1 MCRHY
6 KVEGIPSCLLLENK
20 NAGAVIDLQGM
31 VPYLQGPQSPVGNPK
46 NVDPLLIGW
55 RTKVYGKNRLDL
67 GQKVKIFFL
76 KGAAN
81 LNWLEGVV
89 VGYQD
94 VNRYLVEIDMVLGG
108 KETKALKR
116 SNLMPMGFYDDET
129 GGEIVAPVDES
140 RKAYRVSVKDSKEE
154 QEVSATDVRYDA
166 DTPVVLRDL
175 EKAAHLN
182 GSPGFV
188 QDFDGERY
196 AVVMNGAEI
205 LKMKPEK
212 VYL

>member
-1 MCRHY
+1 M
-6 KVEGIPSCLLLENK
+6 
-20 NAGAVIDLQGM
+20 
-31 VPYLQGPQSPVGNPK
+31 
-46 NVDPLLIGW
+46 
-55 RTKVYGKNRLDL
+55 
-67 GQKVKIFFL
+67 
-76 KGAAN
+76 
-81 LNWLEGVV
+81 
-89 VGYQD
+89 
-94 VNRYLVEIDMVLGG
+94 
-108 KETKALKR
+108 
-116 SNLMPMGFYDDET
+116 
-129 GGEIVAPVDES
+129 
-140 RKAYRVSVKDSKEE
+140 KDSKEE